1 MNNEI
6 ILLLHLFF
14 VTCVSLIG
22 VKLGKTSLQLLVA
35 IFLLVSNLFISKEIC
50 VFGLIITCCDVY
62 TIGSILCL
70 NMIQEI
76 YGKKE
81 ARTTLFLSIS
91 ILIVFLFF
99 SQFQLMYK
107 GTPNSLEVSQAFI
120 KILSSVPRIVISSLA
135 VTFTS
140 DTVDRF
146 LFQYIK
152 NKYPRMSFTYR
163 FIGSTVISQFLDTIL
178 FTFLALYGSVE
189 KIWDIILV
197 AYLVKV
203 TFILFQGIILSNKF
217 ISKKICSATIRIAG

>member
-1 MNNEI
+1 MTNEVV
-6 ILLLHLFF
+6 LLLHLFF
-14 VTCVSLIG
+14 VTSITLIG
-22 VKLGKTSLQLLVA
+22 VKAGKTSLQLLSVL
-35 IFLLVSNLFISKEIC
+35 FLLVSNLFISKEIG
-50 VFGLIITCCDVY
+50 VFGLTITCCDVY

-76 YGKKE
+76 YGKHE
-81 ARTTLFLSIS
+81 AKKTLYFSIS
-91 ILIVFLFF
+91 ILIVFLIL
-99 SQFQLMYK
+99 SQFQLWYK
-107 GTPNSLEVSQAFI
+107 ETPYSLEEADAFRI
-120 KILSSVPRIVISSLA
+120 ILSSVPRIVISSLL

-152 NKYPRMSFTYR
+152 NKYPTLSFTHR

-203 TFILFQGIILSNKF
+203 TFILFQGSILSNKF
-217 ISKKICSATIRIAG
+217 ISKKIYSSIGSY